1 MRSRGLPFFDNI
13 TTKPQNYTHRQHHGF
28 VVAQSSTVERYSS
41 NSERINDQTRGRK
54 ESSSFFQVPAPRFC
68 TSPSHANSF
77 PHSKP
82 AQFVTVI
89 VSKAPTEQKFVVHKE
104 LICFHSPFFNAAFN
118 GKFIEGQ
125 TQEMRM
131 DDVDEETFGQLVHW
145 L

>member
-1 MRSRGLPFFDNI
+1 MIKREGEKKAPPSFRYLLLAFAPHLPMLIHSLD
-13 TTKPQNYTHRQHHGF
+13 
-28 VVAQSSTVERYSS
+28 
-41 NSERINDQTRGRK
+41 
-54 ESSSFFQVPAPRFC
+54 
-68 TSPSHANSF
+68 
-77 PHSKP
+77 SKP

-118 GKFIEGQ
+118 GKFIKGQ

-131 DDVDEETFGQLVHW
+131 DDVDEEAFGQLVHW